1 MTEIQPGDRA
11 RNTNPGG
18 GGGGYGI
25 SFARSVPAVLKDVEE
40 RVISVAAAK
49 TEYGVVIDPQTLAV
63 NEAETNALRRKLT
76 A

>member
-18 GGGGYGI
+18 GGYGS
-25 SFARSVPAVLKDVEE
+25 SFARSVLAVLKDVEE
-40 RVISVAAAK
+40 RIISVAAAK

-63 NEAETNALRRKLT
+63 NEAETDALRRKLT